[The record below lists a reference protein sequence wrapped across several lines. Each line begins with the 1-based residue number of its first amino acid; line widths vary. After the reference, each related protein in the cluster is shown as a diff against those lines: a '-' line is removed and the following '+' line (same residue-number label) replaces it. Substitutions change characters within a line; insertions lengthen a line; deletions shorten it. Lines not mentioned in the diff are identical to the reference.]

1 MTEQIIVPA
10 NKLPTPEREYYT
22 LPESAKLLDIS
33 EYKLRTALT
42 KGLIRSKRSSNAQRA
57 RFMFH
62 RDWLAEYQRYQERPT
77 TLLRVKT
84 WFRKHF

>member
-1 MTEQIIVPA
+1 MNEMVIETASRLPA
-10 NKLPTPEREYYT
+10 PEREYYT
-22 LPESAKLLDIS
+22 LPESAKQLGIS

-62 RDWLAEYQRYQERPT
+62 QDWLAEYQRYQDRPSIAM
-77 TLLRVKT
+77 RIKV
-84 WFRKHF
+84 WFRKTF